1 MPGIS
6 WLISGREKL
15 LWASICD
22 PDWEMF
28 LEQHQVEELPENECI
43 KFLENCC
50 IENEDIRDIIIEA
63 SEGVPYYLNLS
74 VDTFEKIKIY
84 KKRQPISEDFGKT
97 QPEIFNKFVEYL
109 DKNETRS
116 LEVLSATNLW
126 DRDLFEILMTK
137 FDLGLQVCTFS
148 DLIKYSFI
156 KEDTNG
162 KYSIHQLTRKSLRE
176 YQDPVNRKNVYK
188 FMFEHYK
195 NKLEKMDTKSITP
208 EHEKALN
215 EAFYHAKKILE
226 TKN

>member
-1 MPGIS
+1 
-6 WLISGREKL
+6 
-15 LWASICD
+15 
-22 PDWEMF
+22 
-28 LEQHQVEELPENECI
+28 
-43 KFLENCC
+43 
-50 IENEDIRDIIIEA
+50 
-63 SEGVPYYLNLS
+63 
-74 VDTFEKIKIY
+74 
-84 KKRQPISEDFGKT
+84 
-97 QPEIFNKFVEYL
+97 VEYL

-226 TKN
+226 TKNLLNWVIAASGTFKSAALWQLITPIYEETLQILEVKLGTEHQDVGTALNNLAELYCLMGD